1 MIDKL
6 EYTNKHELIFLDQTL
21 LPLKE
26 KYLKTKSYKDVAE
39 AIQKLR
45 IRGAPLIGI
54 AAAYGVVMG
63 VHHYDTDNRK
73 NFEIH
78 FYKVTE
84 TLRTSRP
91 TAKNLFYAL
100 DRMVK
105 VFEENIEK
113 DFVEIEDLL
122 LREADAIY
130 DEDAEMCKRIGVNG
144 SELIGEKMT
153 ILTHCNAGELATGG
167 IGTALGIIY
176 TARDQGKDI
185 FVYADETR
193 PLLQGSRLTA
203 YELAENEIDFD
214 IIIDSMAANLM
225 KDEVID
231 CVIVGADR
239 IASNGDV
246 VNKVGSYSLAVN
258 CAFHKIPF
266 YVAAPG
272 STIDFDI
279 AEGKN
284 IEIEE
289 RSTDEV
295 TKVNGEKITSQDF
308 SALNPA
314 FDLVPHELVTA
325 IITEYKVHYPP
336 YNFRGLKH
344 MFQSYI
350 QTQRTNENEEDIEN

>member
-73 NFEIH
+73 NFDIH

-122 LREADAIY
+122 LREADAIF

-225 KDEVID
+225 KDGIID

-279 AEGKN
+279 AEGKD

-289 RSTDEV
+289 RSPEEI
-295 TKVNGEKITSQDF
+295 TKVYGEKITSQDF
-308 SALNPA
+308 SVLNPA

-336 YNFRGLKH
+336 YNFGGLKH

-350 QTQRTNENEEDIEN
+350 QTQRADDNENDN

>member
-26 KYLKTKSYKDVAE
+26 KYQKTKSYKDVAE
-39 AIQKLR
+39 AISLLK

-84 TLRTSRP
+84 TLRISRP
-91 TAKNLFYAL
+91 TAKNLFYSL
-100 DRMVK
+100 DRMTK
-105 VFEENIEK
+105 VFEENQDK
-113 DFVEIEDLL
+113 DFVEIEDIL
-122 LREADAIY
+122 LREADAIF

-144 SELIGEKMT
+144 ADLIGEKMS

-176 TARDQGKDI
+176 TAHQQGKDV
-185 FVYADETR
+185 FVYVDETR

-203 YELAENEIDFD
+203 YELEKNGVDFD
-214 IIIDSMAANLM
+214 LIIDSMAANLM
-225 KDEVID
+225 RDEQID
-231 CVIVGADR
+231 CVIIGADR

-258 CAFHKIPF
+258 CAYHKIPF

-272 STIDFDI
+272 STIDFEI
-279 AEGKN
+279 ASGDK

-289 RSTDEV
+289 RSPNEV
-295 TKVNGEKITSQDF
+295 TKVNGEKVTSGNINV
-308 SALNPA
+308 LNPA
-314 FDLVPHELVTA
+314 FDMVPNELVTA
-325 IITEYKVHYPP
+325 IITEYKIHYPP
-336 YNFRGLKH
+336 YNFGSLKH
-344 MFQSYI
+344 LFQAYV
-350 QTQRTNENEEDIEN
+350 QTLRSENEEEV

>member
-6 EYTNKHELIFLDQTL
+6 EYTNKHELIFLDQAL

-26 KYLKTKSYKDVAE
+26 KYQKTKSYKDVAE
-39 AIQKLR
+39 AISLLK

-78 FYKVTE
+78 FYKITE
-84 TLRTSRP
+84 TLRNSRP
-91 TAKNLFYAL
+91 TAKNLFYSL
-100 DRMVK
+100 DRMTK
-105 VFEENIEK
+105 VFEENQDK
-113 DFVEIEDLL
+113 DFLDIEDLL
-122 LREADAIY
+122 LREADAIF

-144 SELIGEKMT
+144 ADLIGEKMS

-167 IGTALGIIY
+167 IGTALGIVY
-176 TARDQGKDI
+176 TAHQQGKDV
-185 FVYADETR
+185 FVYVDETR

-203 YELAENEIDFD
+203 YELEKNGIDFD
-214 IIIDSMAANLM
+214 LIIDSMAANLM
-225 KDEVID
+225 REEQID
-231 CVIVGADR
+231 CVIIGADR
-239 IASNGDV
+239 IATNGDV

-258 CAFHKIPF
+258 CAYHKIPF

-279 AEGKN
+279 EAGDK

-289 RSTDEV
+289 RSPDEV
-295 TKVNGEKITSQDF
+295 TKVNGEKVTS
-308 SALNPA
+308 SKINVLNPA
-314 FDLVPHELVTA
+314 FDLVPNELVTA
-325 IITEYKVHYPP
+325 IITEYKIHYPP
-336 YNFRGLKH
+336 YNFGALKH
-344 MFQSYI
+344 LFQAYQ
-350 QTQRTNENEEDIEN
+350 QTLRNEDEEV

>member
-6 EYTNKHELIFLDQTL
+6 EYTNKHELIYLDQTL
-21 LPLKE
+21 LPLKQ
-26 KYLKTKSYKDVAE
+26 KYHKTKSYKDAAE
-39 AIQKLR
+39 AIRRLQ

-54 AAAYGVVMG
+54 AAAYAVVMG

-78 FYKVTE
+78 FYKITE
-84 TLRTSRP
+84 TLRNSRP

-100 DRMVK
+100 DRMIK
-105 VFEENIEK
+105 VFEENIKK
-113 DFVEIEDLL
+113 DFIEIEDLL

-144 SELIGEKMT
+144 AVLLGEKST
-153 ILTHCNAGELATGG
+153 VLTHCNAGELATGG

-176 TARDQGKDI
+176 TAQKQGKDI

-203 YELAENEIDFD
+203 FELNENGIDFD
-214 IIIDSMAANLM
+214 IITDSMAANLM
-225 KDEVID
+225 KEQVID

-246 VNKVGSYSLAVN
+246 VNKVGSYSLAIN
-258 CAFHKIPF
+258 AAYHKIPF

-279 AEGKN
+279 LTGEETN
-284 IEIEE
+284 IEE
-289 RSTDEV
+289 RSPDEI
-295 TKVNGEKITSQDF
+295 TRVNGEKITSDKYGAGVFQFHPDYT
-308 SALNPA
+308 SAPA
-314 FDLVPHELVTA
+314 KAHALRNRAASDRST
-325 IITEYKVHYPP
+325 PP
-336 YNFRGLKH
+336 RGSGL
-344 MFQSYI
+344 
-350 QTQRTNENEEDIEN
+350 

>member
-1 MIDKL
+1 MDKL

-26 KYLKTKSYKDVAE
+26 KYLKTKNYKDVAE
-39 AIQKLR
+39 AIASLR

-84 TLRTSRP
+84 TLRNSRP
-91 TAKNLFYAL
+91 TARNLFYAIE
-100 DRMVK
+100 RMTK

-113 DFVEIEDLL
+113 DFLDIEDAL
-122 LREADAIY
+122 LREADAIF

-144 SELIGEKMT
+144 SELLGEKMSV
-153 ILTHCNAGELATGG
+153 LTHCNAGELATGG

-176 TARDQGKDI
+176 TAKQQGKDI
-185 FVYADETR
+185 FVYVDETR

-203 YELAENEIDFD
+203 YELEENGVEFD
-214 IIIDSMAANLM
+214 LIIDSMAANLM
-225 KDEVID
+225 RDGLVD

-239 IASNGDV
+239 IASNGDA
-246 VNKVGSYSLAVN
+246 VNKIGSYSLAVN

-279 AEGKN
+279 KSGEE

-289 RSTDEV
+289 RSSEEITRI
-295 TKVNGEKITSQDF
+295 KGEKITRSDISVQ
-308 SALNPA
+308 NPA
-314 FDLVPHELVTA
+314 FDLIPNELITA
-325 IITEYKVHYPP
+325 IVTEYKVHFPP
-336 YNFRGLKH
+336 YNFGGLKH

-350 QTQRTNENEEDIEN
+350 STLRSEEDGE

>member
-26 KYLKTKSYKDVAE
+26 KYQKTKSYKDVAE
-39 AIQKLR
+39 AIQKLK

-63 VHHYDTDNRK
+63 VHHYDTENRK

-84 TLRTSRP
+84 TLRISRP

-100 DRMVK
+100 DRMTK
-105 VFEENIEK
+105 VFEENSDK
-113 DFVEIEDLL
+113 DFDEIEDLL

-144 SELIGEKMT
+144 AELVTDKMT

-176 TARDQGKDI
+176 TAKQQGKEV

-203 YELAENEIDFD
+203 YELERNEIDFD

-225 KDEVID
+225 KDQMID

-279 AEGKN
+279 SDGSK

-289 RSTDEV
+289 RDPDEV
-295 TKVNGEKITSQDF
+295 TKVHGEKITS
-308 SALNPA
+308 SEYGVMNPA
-314 FDLVPHELVTA
+314 FDLVPNELVTA
-325 IITEYKVHYPP
+325 IITEYKVHFPP
-336 YNFRGLKH
+336 YNFSGLKQ
-344 MFQSYI
+344 MFSSYI
-350 QTQRTNENEEDIEN
+350 QTLRKEEED

>member
-26 KYLKTKSYKDVAE
+26 KYQKTKNYKDVAE
-39 AIQKLR
+39 AIRKLR

-63 VHHYDTDNRK
+63 IHHYDTDNRK

-78 FYKVTE
+78 FYKITE
-84 TLRTSRP
+84 TLRNSRP

-100 DRMVK
+100 DRMTK
-105 VFEENIEK
+105 VFEENSDK
-113 DFVEIEDLL
+113 DFIDLEDIL

-130 DEDAEMCKRIGVNG
+130 DEDTEMCKRIGVNG
-144 SELIGEKMT
+144 SDLIGEKMT
-153 ILTHCNAGELATGG
+153 ILTHCNAGELSTGG

-176 TARDQGKDI
+176 TAHKQGKEI
-185 FVYADETR
+185 FVYVDETR
-193 PLLQGSRLTA
+193 PLLQGSRLTT
-203 YELAENEIDFD
+203 YELEQNGIDFD
-214 IIIDSMAANLM
+214 LIIDSMAANLM
-225 KDEVID
+225 RDQLID

-258 CAFHKIPF
+258 CAYHKIPF

-272 STIDFDI
+272 STIDFEI
-279 AEGKN
+279 ASGDK

-289 RSTDEV
+289 RDADEV
-295 TKVNGEKITSQDF
+295 TRVNGEKVTLDNLSV
-308 SALNPA
+308 LNPA
-314 FDLVPHELVTA
+314 FDLVPNELVTA
-325 IITEYKVHYPP
+325 IVTEYKIHYPP
-336 YNFRGLKH
+336 YNFGSMKH
-344 MFQSYI
+344 LFQSYV
-350 QTQRTNENEEDIEN
+350 QTLKNEEEE